1 MKTFKEFIEDL
12 SKDETFAK
20 EINEA
25 VQAKRES
32 GATSYQEAVV
42 PVAAE
47 YGYEFSQDELE
58 EFYESQTAEMSE
70 EELGRVAGGTACV
83 TWFIVVSG
91 LSIAS
96 ASASISYITHE
107 Y

>member
-47 YGYEFSQDELE
+47 YGYEFS
-58 EFYESQTAEMSE
+58 
-70 EELGRVAGGTACV
+70 
-83 TWFIVVSG
+83 
-91 LSIAS
+91 
-96 ASASISYITHE
+96 
-107 Y
+107 

>member
-47 YGYEFSQDELE
+47 YGYDAQSCRIAKYFQKFSSLVQ
-58 EFYESQTAEMSE
+58 F
-70 EELGRVAGGTACV
+70 C
-83 TWFIVVSG
+83 FIR
-91 LSIAS
+91 
-96 ASASISYITHE
+96 H
-107 Y
+107 